1 MLNNRNGIEEMVY
14 VIIKEYFIM
23 QITCCSSSLLIFHI
37 SHLLMFAQII
47 QCGTWRVSVAIFSAF
62 TFTKIVYQRSKALLE
77 RIQDLKNVYMYVC
90 IYYFKIN
97 GQIYLS
103 LYYIKLKKIFF

>member
-1 MLNNRNGIEEMVY
+1 MVY
-14 VIIKEYFIM
+14 VIIKECFIM

-47 QCGTWRVSVAIFSAF
+47 QCGTWRVSVTIFSAF

-77 RIQDLKNVYMYVC
+77 RIQDLKNYMYVFICMCVYIILRLTGRFILVC
-90 IYYFKIN
+90 II
-97 GQIYLS
+97 
-103 LYYIKLKKIFF
+103 